1 MKTDRPLSLV
11 EIFRIPALLALV
23 SLAGLISALLGAGW
37 WDILSWITLGLPVAA
52 IAWAFSAR
60 RG

>member
-1 MKTDRPLSLV
+1 MKTDRPLTTPQ
-11 EIFRIPALLALV
+11 IFQIPALLALV

-52 IAWAFSAR
+52 ITWAFAAN

>member
-1 MKTDRPLSLV
+1 MKIDRPLTSRQ
-11 EIFRIPALLALV
+11 IFQIPALLALV

-37 WDILSWITLGLPVAA
+37 WDILSWLTLGLPVAA
-52 IAWAFSAR
+52 IAWAFAAR

>member
-1 MKTDRPLSLV
+1 MKTDRPLSTRQ
-11 EIFRIPALLALV
+11 IFQIPALLALV

-37 WDILSWITLGLPVAA
+37 WDILSWLTLGLPVAA
-52 IAWAFSAR
+52 IAWAFAAR

>member
-1 MKTDRPLSLV
+1 MKTDRPLSLM

-52 IAWAFSAR
+52 IAWAFIANR
-60 RG
+60 A

>member
-1 MKTDRPLSLV
+1 MKTDRPLSTRQ
-11 EIFRIPALLALV
+11 IFQIPALLALV

-37 WDILSWITLGLPVAA
+37 WDILSWLTLGLPVAA
-52 IAWAFSAR
+52 IAWAFATR

>member
-37 WDILSWITLGLPVAA
+37 WDILSWISLGLPVAA
-52 IAWAFSAR
+52 IAWAYAFR